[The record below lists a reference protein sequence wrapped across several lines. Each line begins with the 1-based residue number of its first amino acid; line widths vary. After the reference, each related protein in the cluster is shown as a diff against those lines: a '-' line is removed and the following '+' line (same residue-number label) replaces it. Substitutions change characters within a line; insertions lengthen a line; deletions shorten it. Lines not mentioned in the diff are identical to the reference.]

1 MRTALERFSRD
12 YGFNSK
18 GPLSVAVLLT
28 RAFAGDSLP
37 IDPEDYMAER
47 GGQVKG
53 LGGPKLKRILA
64 EHGITRILSSE
75 AGRTSRG
82 SIDNMRAYVGFLND
96 YHVDSR
102 APINWLDVEAFWI
115 EKVQAYFDAAPFTLN
130 ADASQSVK
138 AIVLDLVEQALER
151 QRQVTGV
158 KFLGTMMQHLVGAKL
173 DVVMG
178 SGSITHNC
186 ASNND
191 QEHGRTGDFDIDDA
205 TIHVTTRPSEAL
217 MGKCRENLAANRRPL
232 IITIGTGVI
241 VAEEL
246 ARDLGISERVEVI
259 DFVQFLVANIH
270 ERSLFNRAE
279 RQVRLEQLI
288 ERYNTI
294 IDDFETDPS
303 LKIEVAPGR

>member
-1 MRTALERFSRD
+1 MRDALERFSRENG
-12 YGFNSK
+12 YNSK
-18 GPLSVAVLLT
+18 GPLSVAVQLT
-28 RAFAGDSLP
+28 RAFAGGSLP
-37 IDPEDYMAER
+37 IDPENHMVDR

-64 EHGITRILSSE
+64 EHGIERILSSE

-82 SIDNMRAYVGFLND
+82 SIDNMRAYVEFLNE
-96 YHVDSR
+96 YHANSG
-102 APINWLDVEAFWI
+102 APINWIEVEDFWI
-115 EKVQAYFDAAPFTLN
+115 GKVRAYFDAAPFTLN

-138 AIVLDLVEQALER
+138 TIVLNLTEQAIER

-178 SGSITHNC
+178 IGSIAHNS

-191 QEHGRTGDFDIDDA
+191 QEHGRTGDFDINDA

-232 IITIGTGVI
+232 IITIGTGVV

-246 ARDLGISERVEVI
+246 AKDLGISERVEVI
-259 DFVQFLVANIH
+259 DFVQFIVANIH
-270 ERSLFNRAE
+270 ERSLFNRAD
-279 RQVRLEQLI
+279 RQVRFEQLI
-288 ERYNTI
+288 ERYNAI
-294 IDDFETDPS
+294 IDAFETDPS
-303 LKIEVAPGR
+303 LRIEVAQGR